1 MKSLLRVLSFLL
13 MSVFAVSGEAAT
25 YCVSNASQLHSA
37 LKGVMTSTD
46 TIIRI
51 KVRTGTYQATAQAP
65 FELVQQHSN
74 QTVEVSGG
82 WSGANG
88 ACDNKSWD
96 SGQTILLGTTTK
108 PALFVVAGIRISGL
122 PGDPAPVNSLV
133 HVHGLSLR
141 NSNYTPAYEFD
152 EEEYDEGFQWDSIET
167 VSACLNGL
175 VGGGN
180 QLALEYLDIRNC
192 TAPNN
197 GDALA
202 HLENYGSTL
211 LARNISARNG
221 SDKLNGGMYVLTS
234 GSNAVSRLSQL
245 SLTTTNSTSFTGLP
259 RYALDLR
266 AYRGGTVHLSNSV
279 VWDTRSNGAA
289 VDGIRALTGR
299 WNHQDLAWEQGSLGA
314 AHLKRV
320 HSAGIYLPAGAGP
333 INTLT
338 LTSGDPKFVAPGN
351 PIPRSDSPLV
361 NSGVGDPEGG
371 TGTYDVTGKARV
383 QGGKVDVGAFEYP
396 APVNQA
402 PNLDDDM
409 LSLPSNQAV
418 GSMVKQFAAYDDGL
432 PTPGTLVYTLQ
443 SIQTS
448 PAGLQNPFTL
458 QTNGKLVLSQALPQG
473 QSAVYSLVVK
483 VCDPAPLCDTGTLS
497 ITSTP
502 AAPQQS
508 AIFKNGFE

>member
-1 MKSLLRVLSFLL
+1 MKSLLRLLSALPL
-13 MSVFAVSGEAAT
+13 WAFAVSGNAAT
-25 YCVSNASQLHSA
+25 HCVSNASQLHAA
-37 LKGVMTSTD
+37 LSGVMNSTD
-46 TIIRI
+46 TLIRI
-51 KVRTGTYQATAQAP
+51 KVRIGTYQATAQAP
-65 FELVQQHSN
+65 FELVQQNSN

-88 ACDNKSWD
+88 ACDDKSRD
-96 SGQTILLGTTTK
+96 PNQTILVGSTTK

-122 PGDPAPVNSLV
+122 PGGPAPINSLV
-133 HVHGLSLR
+133 HVHGFSLR
-141 NSNYTPAYEFD
+141 NGNYTPAYEVD
-152 EEEYDEGFQWDSIET
+152 DDEYDDGFQWDSHET

-221 SDKLNGGMYVLTS
+221 SDKLSGGIYVLTS
-234 GSNAVSRLSQL
+234 GSGAVSRLSHL
-245 SLTTTNSTSFTGLP
+245 SLTTTNSTTFAGLS

-279 VWDTRSNGAA
+279 VWDARSNGVA

-299 WNHQDLAWEQGSLGA
+299 WNFEDLAWEQGSLGA
-314 AHLKRV
+314 AHLTRV
-320 HSAGIYLPAGAGP
+320 HSPGISLPAGAGS
-333 INTLT
+333 INTLV
-338 LTSGDPKFVAPGN
+338 LTSGDPKFVASGN

-361 NSGVGDPEGG
+361 DSGVDNPEGG
-371 TGTYDVTGKARV
+371 TGTYDVTGKVRV

-402 PNLDDDM
+402 PILGDAT

-418 GSMVKQFAAYDDGL
+418 GSIVKQFAASDDGL
-432 PTPGTLVYTLQ
+432 PAPGTLVYTLQ

-448 PAGLQNPFTL
+448 PTGLPNPFTL
-458 QTNGKLVLSQALPQG
+458 QSNGKLVLSQSLPQG
-473 QSAVYSLVVK
+473 QSTVYSLVVK

-497 ITSTP
+497 ITSNP
-502 AAPQQS
+502 VAPQQS